1 VEKARGRRIG
11 QILVERGWISNDQ
24 LLRAIQNQAA
34 VGGRLGTC
42 LLELDLL
49 PEDLLLRA
57 LAEQR
62 GVPAASA
69 EDLKGVPPEVHQLLP
84 PKVAKRCGAVPFRLD
99 GNLLLVAMVDVDNL
113 ASQDELAFVSGKRIR
128 VHVANE
134 ARVYDAIQRYYGEE
148 CPARFQHLL
157 DRMTRS
163 RATAERAAAAPARPP
178 VAAVRPVAAR
188 VPAPAAVGG
197 APHAAPAA
205 GEAPPPAA
213 ARPRISSIPL
223 APDERQRLR
232 RATTPTTPTSQAAA
246 ARAPLSTA
254 PAPPAPSLADV
265 EARLV
270 SPADREDVAAA
281 LLDFLAPRFARVAL
295 FIVRRDEVAG
305 WVGRGSHLDL
315 GRLRD
320 FRAALDQPSI
330 FLNLARGGTFYL
342 GPLPP
347 MPVHQALAACWGGQL
362 PAECLLLPIR
372 LRERLVT
379 LVYADRGGAGL
390 RGVDLAQLQQLAAKA
405 AIAFELCIMRGKL
418 RKA

>member
-188 VPAPAAVGG
+188 VPAP
-197 APHAAPAA
+197 
-205 GEAPPPAA
+205 A